1 MVKSAWIFD
10 WHIENDIWKK
20 PQSFLFF
27 IDRVDACIM
36 SEFEIQT
43 FVASLY
49 TQPWILR

>member
-10 WHIENDIWKK
+10 E

-27 IDRVDACIM
+27 VDIVDACIM

-49 TQPWILR
+49 TQPWILQ